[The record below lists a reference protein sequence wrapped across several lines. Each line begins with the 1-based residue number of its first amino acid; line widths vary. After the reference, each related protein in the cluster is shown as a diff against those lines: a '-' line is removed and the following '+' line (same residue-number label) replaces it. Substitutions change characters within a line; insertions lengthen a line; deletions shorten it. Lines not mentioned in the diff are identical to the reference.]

1 MSTARR
7 RSAATRKTP
16 LIGGLFRLAWQQ
28 VRRHMA
34 SDIVAAGFADL
45 QDAHLSVFH
54 YPGPDGLRP
63 SDLGRQL
70 RMSRQATNHLIKQ
83 LEALGYLE
91 RRSSADGERRR
102 IHLTRRGRRL
112 MKTIT
117 ESVRRFERQVERQ
130 VGRARFAAFF
140 DVLNTICDAAE

>member
-1 MSTARR
+1 MSIPRRAAAR
-7 RSAATRKTP
+7 TKL
-16 LIGGLFRLAWQQ
+16 LIGGSLRLAWQQ
-28 VRRHMA
+28 VRRRMA
-34 SDIVAAGFADL
+34 RDIVAAGFADL

-54 YPGPDGLRP
+54 HPGPDGLRP

>member
-1 MSTARR
+1 MSIPRRAAAR
-7 RSAATRKTP
+7 TKL
-16 LIGGLFRLAWQQ
+16 LIGGSLRLAWQQ
-28 VRRHMA
+28 VRRRMA
-34 SDIVAAGFADL
+34 RDIVAAGFADL

-54 YPGPDGLRP
+54 HPGPDGLRP
-63 SDLGRQL
+63 SALGRQL